1 MSAMAPHNDI
11 VLFHYSSQLQPPTL
25 PREDLNALGVK
36 YRRIPV
42 MSIGRDIYCD
52 TRLILQKLEERF
64 PDGALGASQ
73 PDQRAIEKLLEIWC
87 IDGGVFARAAQLIP
101 PELPL
106 LNDPK
111 FTKDREEYTGRSWA
125 KSDLS
130 KMRPEALAAMREAF
144 DFLETG
150 FLSDGREWILK
161 TQGPSMAD
169 IEAVW
174 PFHWLQGMKGAL
186 PPEIISEEQY
196 PKVFAWIDRFDKAV
210 STAKSS
216 SPKPTT
222 LKGAEAV
229 RHITQADY
237 VDTQQS
243 VDENEPLGLKE
254 GQEIEV
260 WPLDSG
266 FRHHDR
272 GRLVALTSKEVVVA
286 SPTKIGGKEVR
297 IHCPRTNFRIQAV
310 SEAGAKL

>member
-1 MSAMAPHNDI
+1 
-11 VLFHYSSQLQPPTL
+11 
-25 PREDLNALGVK
+25 
-36 YRRIPV
+36 

-64 PDGALGASQ
+64 PEGALGASQ
-73 PDQRAIEKLLEIWC
+73 PDQRAIEKLLEKWC
-87 IDGGVFARAAQLIP
+87 IDGGVFMRAAQLIP
-101 PELPL
+101 PEIPL

-111 FTKDREEYTGRSWA
+111 FTKDREDFTGRSWA
-125 KSDLS
+125 KSDVS
-130 KMRPEALAAMREAF
+130 KARPEALAAMREAF

-150 FLSDGREWILK
+150 LLSDGREWVLK

-169 IEAVW
+169 IEGTLLVLLTVNFCFLMQSATAVW

-186 PPEIISEEQY
+186 PPALISEKQY
-196 PKVFAWIDRFDKAV
+196 PKVFAWMDRFTEAV
-210 STAKSS
+210 SAAKSS

-222 LKGAEAV
+222 LKGAEV
-229 RHITQADY
+229 LRHIIQADF
-237 VDTQQS
+237 VDSQKS
-243 VDENEPLGLKE
+243 VDSNDPLGLKE

-272 GRLVALTSKEVVVA
+272 GRLVALTSDEVVVA
-286 SPTKIGGKEVR
+286 SQTKMGGKEVR
-297 IHCPRTNFRIQAV
+297 IHCPRTNFRIQVV